1 MDSGPARMKTITAI
15 GALIVGVACFIAL
28 MVEGVPA
35 DKAPA
40 KGTKV
45 VLSHATKSGC
55 PTKCKEPEKVE
66 TKTTVT
72 KAPASPAEK
81 TSPLEKALGTDT
93 GVVVIRFFVALL
105 AALLAAI
112 TMRYLF
118 ASGASSE
125 HGPEEEDLGD
135 EGGSPAL
142 NPKPGPP
149 IGGGTEGKGDES
161 QSAQVVVEKGTVLL
175 GNPPRKFDI

>member
-1 MDSGPARMKTITAI
+1 MKTITAI
-15 GALIVGVACFIAL
+15 VAAIVGVACFIAL
-28 MVEGVPA
+28 MAEGIPA

-66 TKTTVT
+66 TETTVT
-72 KAPASPAEK
+72 KAPASPAET

-93 GVVVIRFFVALL
+93 GVVVLRFFVALL
-105 AALLAAI
+105 AALLTAI

-118 ASGASSE
+118 ASGTSSE
-125 HGPEEEDLGD
+125 RGSEEDLGD
-135 EGGSPAL
+135 EGGQPEL
-142 NPKPGPP
+142 NPKLSPT
-149 IGGGTEGKGDES
+149 GGGAEGKGDES

-175 GNPPRKFDI
+175 GNPPKRFDI